1 MKCITILLYRFFTV
15 SPFGSETAGRLT
27 RPVGLPVSLTQPVHL
42 PVSLTRPVG
51 LPLSPNLIDLA
62 HRKQVVRLSTA
73 EPSRQC
79 KRESEVPR

>member
-1 MKCITILLYRFFTV
+1 MYNNSSLPFLYRITV
-15 SPFGSETAGRLT
+15 RLEIAGRLT
-27 RPVGLPVSLTQPVHL
+27 RPVGLSVSLTQPVSL

-62 HRKQVVRLSTA
+62 HRKQVVRLSIA